1 MALSICSDGHDEIC
15 YNFLGCPVCELRDEM
30 QAEIDKLLAKVERL
44 ETKEA
49 E

>member
-1 MALSICSDGHDEIC
+1 MALSICSDGHQEIV
-15 YNFLGCPVCELRDEM
+15 YEYLECPMCQLRDEM
-30 QAEIDKLLAKVERL
+30 QAEIDKLLAEVERL